1 MCGITQNLTLLK
13 NHKDIITVSIS
24 RTYSDFCN
32 VRLYN
37 YSIQNNIFFRRV
49 VMSKQSPV
57 LNEKQLKRVLNST
70 KMTKFGD
77 RNRLVMVL
85 SYYAGLRAC
94 EICSL
99 TVSDVIDGEGEVKEQ
114 VLLKSHQ
121 TKGAKGNTIYLS
133 DYVRKEI
140 AKYVSSND
148 HLKQRPA
155 ERLIQSQKGGG
166 FSSQTLQNLF
176 KHLYKLVGLDDCSSH
191 SGRRTFITTLS
202 ERGISVRIIQ
212 ELARHSDL
220 STTQRYIDVSVDK
233 LKNAVEAV
241 WY

>member
-1 MCGITQNLTLLK
+1 
-13 NHKDIITVSIS
+13 
-24 RTYSDFCN
+24 
-32 VRLYN
+32 
-37 YSIQNNIFFRRV
+37 
-49 VMSKQSPV
+49 MSKQSPV

-121 TKGAKGNTIYLS
+121 TKEAKGNTIYLS

-166 FSSQTLQNLF
+166 LSSQTNQNSAKLTTDVSPRLF
-176 KHLYKLVGLDDCSSH
+176 RNYAASFFALWTVLIE
-191 SGRRTFITTLS
+191 T
-202 ERGISVRIIQ
+202 
-212 ELARHSDL
+212 RHS
-220 STTQRYIDVSVDK
+220 S
-233 LKNAVEAV
+233 AVLLIE
-241 WY
+241 